1 MLQEI
6 LLSVC
11 LLLQPLECKDIHLQ
25 VVPESHESL
34 LVPFH
39 CMRQGQ
45 IVGQKWIEEHPG
57 WTIARWKCPR
67 PEYAKLRV

>member
-11 LLLQPLECKDIHLQ
+11 MLLDPIACKEVHLQ
-25 VVPESHESL
+25 VVPEAHESL
-34 LVPFH
+34 QVPFH

-45 IVGQKWIEEHPG
+45 IAGQRWIDEHPG
-57 WTIARWKCPR
+57 WRIDRWKCP
-67 PEYAKLRV
+67 PPHYAKLPV